1 MLFPLDHN
9 AHAEHT
15 SRSHWNGMEMQSN
28 SLTGAR
34 WFKTEM
40 FGFDIL
46 YGEGWAFYSTV
57 ENSVGKFMLNFFDCQ
72 K

>member
-34 WFKTEM
+34 WFQTEM
-40 FGFDIL
+40 FGFAIVL
-46 YGEGWAFYSTV
+46 GEVWAFYSTV
-57 ENSVGKFMLNFFDCQ
+57 ENSLGNFMLNSFDSH